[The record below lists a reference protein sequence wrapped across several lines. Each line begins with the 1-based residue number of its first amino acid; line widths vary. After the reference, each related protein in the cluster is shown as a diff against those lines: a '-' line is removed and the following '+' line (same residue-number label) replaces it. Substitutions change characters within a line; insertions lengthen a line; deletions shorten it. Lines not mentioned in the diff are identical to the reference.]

1 MKTNRSN
8 FVRLAAVAA
17 ASSVLTFLLI
27 VGVGTLGARQQMQFT
42 GNENQSVTLDQAVK
56 YVQSYTMSPT
66 APTIKGGYIA
76 KVGLEKI
83 LSQAGCVGVRYYY
96 SKKDDGS
103 PSLVLVGVDYNG
115 TDLTAGP
122 MYDNIFPCPPYCGA
136 PSPLNK

>member
-1 MKTNRSN
+1 MNKNKSN
-8 FVRLAAVAA
+8 FVKLAAVAVV
-17 ASSVLTFLLI
+17 SSMVTFLLI
-27 VGVGTLGARQQMQFT
+27 VGVGTVGARQQQQVT

-66 APTIKGGYIA
+66 SPTIKGGYFA

-83 LSQAGCVGVRYYY
+83 LSQAGCVGIRYYY

-103 PSLVLVGVDYNG
+103 SSLVVVGVDYNG

-122 MYDNIFPCPPYCGA
+122 MIDNAFPCPPFCGS